1 MSGRSLFAAEVGTEA
16 LFFVHTDAGKCTG
29 NTNTQTYSKEI
40 DQLNKPLDKFVQ
52 AQHLDQIMAVMRKT
66 KSFNRPVFAAS

>member
-1 MSGRSLFAAEVGTEA
+1 MFAAEVGTEA
-16 LFFVHTDAGKCTG
+16 LFVHTDARKCAG

-66 KSFNRPVFAAS
+66 KSFDGPGFAAS

>member
-1 MSGRSLFAAEVGTEA
+1 M
-16 LFFVHTDAGKCTG
+16 HTDAGKCAG

-40 DQLNKPLDKFVQ
+40 DQLNEPLDKIVQ

-66 KSFNRPVFAAS
+66 KSFNGPFVAAS